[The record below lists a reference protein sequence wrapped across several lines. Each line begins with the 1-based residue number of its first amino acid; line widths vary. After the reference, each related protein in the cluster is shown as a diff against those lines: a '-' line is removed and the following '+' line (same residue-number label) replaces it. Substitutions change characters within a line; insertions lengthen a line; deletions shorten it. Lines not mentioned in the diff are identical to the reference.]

1 VRRKGYLKGDE
12 SKMKFTWATRITL
25 FRIMLIVPFVMLM
38 LNINDE
44 RYTHQQQNVFRYLAT
59 GMFLI
64 IALSDALDGYLARHK
79 KQVTK
84 LGAFLDPLA
93 DKLLMTSA
101 CLLLASKRAM
111 VTAEFRLPVEVIVII
126 IAKDM
131 FLLIGF
137 IVVFLFTQQVH
148 VLPVRIGK
156 VATALQLVMVGTVLL
171 APEMSRVIPYY
182 IWVLRVLW
190 WSAAGTAILATGI
203 YIRFGSGYIE
213 EAEKASAAH

>member
-1 VRRKGYLKGDE
+1 
-12 SKMKFTWATRITL
+12 MKFTWATRITL
-25 FRIMLIVPFVMLM
+25 FRILLIVPFVMLM
-38 LNINDE
+38 LNINDIQYPQSQ
-44 RYTHQQQNVFRYLAT
+44 RHLFRYAAT
-59 GMFLI
+59 AIFLVMAFGDGI
-64 IALSDALDGYLARHK
+64 DGYLARRK

-93 DKLLMTSA
+93 DKLLMTCA

-111 VTAEFRLPVEVIVII
+111 VPGFQMPIEVVVII

-137 IVVFLFTQQVH
+137 FVVFMFTHEVH

-171 APEMSRVIPYY
+171 APEMSKFIPYY

-190 WSAAGTAILATGI
+190 WSAAGTAILATAI
-203 YIRFGSGYIE
+203 YIRSGSGYIE
-213 EAEKASAAH
+213 EAEHSDAKQQ